1 MVTLTRISLATAV
14 VMAAVNLAVLFG
26 WDLTGDQ
33 VAGINTLV
41 VAIGALVHSV
51 FNPALPGKNGNGQ

>member
-1 MVTLTRISLATAV
+1 MTLTRISLATAV

-26 WDLTGDQ
+26 WSLSSDQ

-41 VAIGALVHSV
+41 VAVGALVHSW
-51 FNPALPGKNGNGQ
+51 FNPALPGGPSGN

>member
-1 MVTLTRISLATAV
+1 MLTKISLATAV

-26 WDLTGDQ
+26 WNITADQ

-41 VAIGALVHSV
+41 VAVGALLHGW
-51 FNPALPGKNGNGQ
+51 FNPNIAPNKG